1 MVFRRLQLIMSIA
14 FRTLRRRSWRTSL
27 LVFGLTLTIA
37 SCISIGSVVT
47 SIRAQVSEA
56 QLSGRQAGYPY
67 YSDFIVTGFRYWYEI
82 KSLSDVLLDNSHLNQ
97 MKSIEGIDT
106 IECYIGSYVP
116 MQLGF
121 WGESYLISSKGNT
134 TSLDAFIMIIGV
146 DPENEAERWRI
157 GSRMKMIDGDFLES
171 GKEACAVIGIKFAEN
186 NGIKVG
192 DELILPSGLFSDSD
206 MFSFKEEVR
215 LKIVGVYWTGT
226 EYDKLIITD
235 LNTLQRGLGL
245 DDTFVSAFIIL
256 EPGANATSVLDKLW
270 NIDGLD
276 ILVPA
281 RGKAYFTES
290 LGFGSYA
297 IPEPTKQMTIA
308 NFQTII
314 TSLITTGVFVAASF
328 FSSVRERQWEVGL
341 LKGIG
346 FSPAFIK
353 IELIIEALIVGSI
366 SGLLGFTTSFILAA
380 ISNTISLEFIP
391 TIFFNMSLSHAAF
404 SVSMSVFLSV
414 LSSYFP
420 ALLASDVSPI
430 EALRR

>member
-1 MVFRRLQLIMSIA
+1 
-14 FRTLRRRSWRTSL
+14 
-27 LVFGLTLTIA
+27 
-37 SCISIGSVVT
+37 
-47 SIRAQVSEA
+47 
-56 QLSGRQAGYPY
+56 
-67 YSDFIVTGFRYWYEI
+67 
-82 KSLSDVLLDNSHLNQ
+82 

-106 IECYIGSYVP
+106 IESYIGSYVP
-116 MQLGF
+116 LQLGF
-121 WGESYLISSKGNT
+121 WGEPYLKSSKGNT

-146 DPENEAERWRI
+146 DPEMEAERWRI
-157 GSRMKMIDGDFLES
+157 GSRMKIIDGDFLES

-192 DELILPSGLFSDSD
+192 DELILPSGLFSDSN

-215 LKIVGVYWTGT
+215 LKIVGIYWTGT

-245 DDTFVSAFIIL
+245 DDAFVCAFITL
-256 EPGANATSVLDKLW
+256 KPGANATSVLDRLW

-314 TSLITTGVFVAASF
+314 TSLITTGLFVSASF

-366 SGLLGFTTSFILAA
+366 SGLLGFTTSFILAV
-380 ISNTISLEFIP
+380 ISNTIASGLIP
-391 TIFFNMSLSHAAF
+391 TIFFNMTLSHAAF
-404 SVSMSVFLSV
+404 SVLMSVFLSV

-420 ALLASDVSPI
+420 ALLASDASPI